1 MDVLR
6 GDGTSA
12 SKIYALGQWSDIFG
26 LRKFSSHSRC
36 ELRWSLQN
44 LQLLTIQVQIFSRI
58 MSSRFFIY
66 NVNLHEHFSQTNDA
80 NIPRNKNQY
89 LRSWRKCSQCLSSM
103 HRLCLIIII
112 FLFPL
117 HWDFF
122 TSRDITFVVTSY
134 WCYSRQTTLSAH
146 TEWRGNAANV
156 TDKHSAGWL

>member
-1 MDVLR
+1 MDVLW
-6 GDGTSA
+6 GNGTPA
-12 SKIYALGQWSDIFG
+12 SKTNALGRWSDIFG

-103 HRLCLIIII
+103 HRLCSIIII

-122 TSRDITFVVTSY
+122 TSRDITFVIIDA
-134 WCYSRQTTLSAH
+134 TLDRPHLQPTLNDLVMPLMSPIS
-146 TEWRGNAANV
+146 TLQDDSN
-156 TDKHSAGWL
+156 